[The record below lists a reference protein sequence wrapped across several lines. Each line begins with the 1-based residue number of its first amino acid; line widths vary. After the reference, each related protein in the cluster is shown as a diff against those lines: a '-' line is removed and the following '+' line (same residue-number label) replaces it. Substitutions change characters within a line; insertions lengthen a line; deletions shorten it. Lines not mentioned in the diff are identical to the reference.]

1 MRAGAETCQAVMR
14 RKSARK
20 RCIRLLNEFKCVLI
34 DSRAPSSFV
43 QAVKDGNRSALLFV
57 DLDRSVQY
65 VKKRIKKGSYV
76 SHRHDPLLLHLFHLH
91 YAVYLLAGRHEAL
104 TFLFAGLQTLSW
116 SKWWLSA
123 TVREDRALVQL
134 LAPAVQDDLWLTW
147 EKTRAMILRVLTRE
161 GDGDVL
167 FQCCAMAYASKV
179 LCLGHEKAPAV
190 SSVFVALR
198 QREAGGR
205 PWRSVDRTSP
215 TEWVRRQGQ
224 TWSPCGQ
231 WR

>member
-1 MRAGAETCQAVMR
+1 MR
-14 RKSARK
+14 RKGARK
-20 RCIRLLNEFKCVLI
+20 RCIRLLNEFKCALT

-57 DLDRSVQY
+57 DVDKSVQY

-76 SHRHDPLLLHLFHLH
+76 SHRHDPLLLHVFHLH
-91 YAVYLLAGRHEAL
+91 YAVYLLAGRTEAL
-104 TFLFAGLQTLSW
+104 ASLFGALQTLTW
-116 SKWWLSA
+116 SRWWLSA
-123 TVREDRALVQL
+123 TVKEDRALVQL
-134 LAPAVQDDLWLTW
+134 LAPAVDDGLWLTW

-198 QREAGGR
+198 RRELGGE

-215 TEWVRRQGQ
+215 TEFVRRQGQ

-231 WR
+231 CR

>member
-1 MRAGAETCQAVMR
+1 MQVCAETRQTAMP
-14 RKSARK
+14 RKGARK

-43 QAVKDGNRSALLFV
+43 QAVKDGNRSALLFS
-57 DLDRSVQY
+57 DLDKSVQY

-76 SHRHDPLLLHLFHLH
+76 SHRHDPLLLHVFNLH
-91 YAVYLLAGRHEAL
+91 YAVYLLAGRAEAL
-104 TFLFAGLQTLSW
+104 TFVFADLHTLRW

-134 LAPAVQDDLWLTW
+134 LAPAVQDDLWLFW
-147 EKTRAMILRVLTRE
+147 EKTRAMILRVLTRD

-167 FQCCAMAYASKV
+167 LQCCAMAYASKV

-198 QREAGGR
+198 QREVGGR

-215 TEWVRRQGQ
+215 TEWVRRQGL